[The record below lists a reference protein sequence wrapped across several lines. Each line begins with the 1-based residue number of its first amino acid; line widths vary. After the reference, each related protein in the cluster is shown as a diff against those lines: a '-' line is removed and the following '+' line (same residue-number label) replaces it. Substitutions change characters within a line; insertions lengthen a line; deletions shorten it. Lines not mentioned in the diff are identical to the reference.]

1 MVRAVRSLV
10 VPGLAAIASRYDAI
24 LLDQFGVLHDG
35 KNAIDGAVACYDAL
49 AAAGKKLVVL
59 SNTSRRR
66 ATALKKLPSLGF
78 SADALAGFVCSG
90 EEAYAHMA
98 EQRAGQ
104 RFCWWS
110 WEDDYLG
117 LQNAD
122 YCDGLG
128 LTLAPPEEADFVL
141 CQGSQRWRAG
151 DEDVGVD
158 LIKSGSTAG
167 AVDDAL
173 RRCAARGLEMIC
185 ANPDYSVVLPDGST
199 GYMPGNIARRY
210 EELGGAV
217 TYYGKPHPPAFA
229 ACRRLL
235 GDGVPPERV
244 LHVGDS
250 MAHDVAGANRAGIDS
265 LFIAAGIHAA
275 ELGLDDGDNNAQLDD
290 ARLAALFE
298 AYGAEPTHVAARFEW

>member
-1 MVRAVRSLV
+1 MELTSVAQ
-10 VPGLAAIASRYDAI
+10 LADRYDAF

-128 LTLAPPEEADFVL
+128 LTLAPP
-141 CQGSQRWRAG
+141 AG
-151 DEDVGVD
+151 RT
-158 LIKSGSTAG
+158 LAPRPACS
-167 AVDDAL
+167 AL
-173 RRCAARGLEMIC
+173 GIQHALSFAL
-185 ANPDYSVVLPDGST
+185 T
-199 GYMPGNIARRY
+199 Y
-210 EELGGAV
+210 E
-217 TYYGKPHPPAFA
+217 
-229 ACRRLL
+229 
-235 GDGVPPERV
+235 
-244 LHVGDS
+244 
-250 MAHDVAGANRAGIDS
+250 I
-265 LFIAAGIHAA
+265 
-275 ELGLDDGDNNAQLDD
+275 
-290 ARLAALFE
+290 
-298 AYGAEPTHVAARFEW
+298 